1 LKAIHNDGYPETST
15 MVADKDA
22 RREQFDDSLAA
33 KDLSRLGRE
42 LVACH
47 TPSVPQA
54 AAFRSL
60 AMQLMLG
67 TFSATGNAL
76 AIVSP
81 SSGDGRSFVAANLAV
96 IFSQLGQRT
105 LLIDAHLQEPRLH
118 EIFDIGNAAGLSS
131 ILGGQ
136 ASGTLKPVHV
146 PQLRNLWLVPGG
158 PQLPNADELLARDGF
173 ADVCNALKHQNDV
186 VLFDT
191 SPGETSTGADWVANR
206 CGKALIVVR
215 RNRTEFADTKA
226 FLGRVKSRAE
236 IVGCVLNRY

>member
-1 LKAIHNDGYPETST
+1 

-22 RREQFDDSLAA
+22 KIEAFHNSFSASDRSSL
-33 KDLSRLGRE
+33 GEE
-42 LVACH
+42 LVAAH
-47 TPSVPQA
+47 DPSSPQVD
-54 AAFRSL
+54 AFRSL

-67 TFSATGNAL
+67 AFGATGNAL
-76 AIVSP
+76 AVVSP
-81 SSGDGRSFVAANLAV
+81 SSGDGRSFIAANLAV
-96 IFSQLGQRT
+96 VFSQLGQRT
-105 LLIDAHLQEPRLH
+105 LLIDAHLEKPRLH
-118 EIFDIGNAAGLSS
+118 KIFSVENAAGLSS